1 MLLQKRLEVLFSIHV
16 LIFICLTLSKL
27 SFVLKFVFQALDCP
41 SGWDGYGNSCYK
53 FVVRSSSMQG
63 RNWEN
68 ASRDCLGYGGYL
80 VSIASQSEMSFIY
93 NRSSK
98 VWNEHYWIGLND
110 RRNESQFV
118 WSDGTPY
125 NASVYSNWYPG
136 EPNDNGG
143 AEDCVELYRT
153 SWNDNG
159 CEGEYGYI
167 CEKNKPKGN
176 LEMHIIDIVA
186 SWPRVQRYLVDT
198 VG

>member
-1 MLLQKRLEVLFSIHV
+1 MLLQDRWEVLFAIHV

-27 SFVLKFVFQALDCP
+27 RFVLKFVFQALHCL

-53 FVVRSSSMQG
+53 FVIQSSSMRG

-68 ASRDCLGYGGYL
+68 ARRDCLGYGGDL

-110 RRNESQFV
+110 QRNESQFV

-136 EPNDNGG
+136 EPNDRAGE
-143 AEDCVELYRT
+143 EDCVELFRT
-153 SWNDNG
+153 SWNDNV
-159 CEGEYGYI
+159 CEEEYGYI
-167 CEKNKPKGN
+167 CEKNKPN
-176 LEMHIIDIVA
+176 
-186 SWPRVQRYLVDT
+186 
-198 VG
+198 